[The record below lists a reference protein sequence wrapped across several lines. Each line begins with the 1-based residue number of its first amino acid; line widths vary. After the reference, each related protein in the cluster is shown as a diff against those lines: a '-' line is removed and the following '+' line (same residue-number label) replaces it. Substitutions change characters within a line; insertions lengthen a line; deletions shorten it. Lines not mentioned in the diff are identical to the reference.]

1 MTYDEGAKRF
11 VSPCE
16 MKRSAGSYRVSFGE
30 REAILRITPAKVE
43 KLRKGGVKPLK

>member
-30 REAILRITPAKVE
+30 REAIVRITQ
-43 KLRKGGVKPLK
+43 KLRKGGLKPLK